1 MQSLLPAS
9 GSMKAEECP
18 PCVWLVLPARGPKLR
33 DSGLSGCISGVGME
47 RPAAR
52 GHSEC
57 TQQLRAWHVP
67 FRTSSTA
74 WHPGALPRLCPSSAL
89 GPMVTAAVEG
99 PRLVARL
106 TPIRPAVHPAC
117 SILISHR
124 FMSAVA
130 PESPVTLP
138 SASNTP
144 GHESTGAG
152 SLLSCSR

>member
-18 PCVWLVLPARGPKLR
+18 PCVWLVLPARGPMLR

-47 RPAAR
+47 RPAAC
-52 GHSEC
+52 GHSER
-57 TQQLRAWHVP
+57 TQQLRHGMCPSGQA
-67 FRTSSTA
+67 A
-74 WHPGALPRLCPSSAL
+74 QPGTRALPRLCPSSAL
-89 GPMVTAAVEG
+89 GPMVTAAVAG

-106 TPIRPAVHPAC
+106 TPIRPAVHLAC
-117 SILISHR
+117 SILISHC
-124 FMSAVA
+124 FMSAVT
-130 PESPVTLP
+130 PGSPVTLP